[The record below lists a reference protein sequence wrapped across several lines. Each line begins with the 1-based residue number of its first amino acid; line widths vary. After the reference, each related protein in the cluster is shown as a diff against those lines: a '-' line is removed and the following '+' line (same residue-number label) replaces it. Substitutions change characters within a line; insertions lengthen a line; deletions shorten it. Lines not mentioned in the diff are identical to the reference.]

1 MAYMTRLPR
10 FLTRA
15 PTRARRR
22 SFAGLMVLLLAVG
35 SWVAASGGTQLV
47 PSAAAQTTSVHP
59 STRPA
64 RQAHPSPQAPQVS
77 QTPQTPQV
85 SPASQ
90 VSQIPQVSPSHPP
103 VKRVGA
109 GPLALLA
116 AQGEPIYCGAGTKPL
131 VALTFDDGPGILSPQ
146 ALKTLRRTHT
156 PATFFLVG
164 KLFAE
169 QAFVDIAKAE
179 AAAGMA
185 FGDHT
190 WDHIAM
196 TKGNAHL
203 YARQIART
211 RHIVAK
217 TTGEPV
223 RLFRPPYGSHDRRLD
238 AYVRSQGMLEIMWSV
253 DSLDSQG
260 AKVKRIVQTVRKELS
275 PGDII
280 ILHDNRSTTE
290 NALPKILDIISA
302 RGLTPVSV
310 PDLLTQD
317 PPTDQQLRQHTC
329 S

>member
-1 MAYMTRLPR
+1 MAYMMRLPR
-10 FLTRA
+10 FPTRA
-15 PTRARRR
+15 PSRARRR

-35 SWVAASGGTQLV
+35 GWVVASGGTHLV
-47 PSAAAQTTSVHP
+47 PSAAAQTPGQPLGHP
-59 STRPA
+59 A
-64 RQAHPSPQAPQVS
+64 
-77 QTPQTPQV
+77 
-85 SPASQ
+85 
-90 VSQIPQVSPSHPP
+90 PQVSPSHPKAKP
-103 VKRVGA
+103 EVAPRLGG
-109 GPLALLA
+109 GPLAHLA
-116 AQGEPIYCGAGTKPL
+116 AQGEPVYCGAPTMPL

-146 ALKTLRRTHT
+146 ALKTLGRTNT

-196 TKGNAHL
+196 TNGNARL
-203 YARQIART
+203 YARQITRT
-211 RHIVAK
+211 RRVIAT

-223 RLFRPPYGSHDRRLD
+223 RLFRPPYGLRDRGLD
-238 AYVRSQGMLEIMWSV
+238 TFVRSQGMLEIMWSI
-253 DSLDSQG
+253 DSGDSQG
-260 AKVKRIVQTVRKELS
+260 ATVNQIVQTVRKDLS

-290 NALPKILDIISA
+290 NALPKILAIIKA
-302 RGLTPVSV
+302 RGLTPVTV

-329 S
+329 G